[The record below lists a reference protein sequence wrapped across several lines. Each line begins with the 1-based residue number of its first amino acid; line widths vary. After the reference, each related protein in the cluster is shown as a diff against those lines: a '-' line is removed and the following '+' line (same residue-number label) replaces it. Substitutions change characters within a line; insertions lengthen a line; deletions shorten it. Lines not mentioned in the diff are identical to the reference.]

1 MSNTAP
7 LRRAGFALTGPVIW
21 AAHFLA
27 VYASESLACRWNEP
41 AAHDAI
47 VAGAT
52 FFAIAAILLHAR
64 RTVRNT
70 DTNGGCEAQRFIRL
84 TALALDGLSLI
95 GVCWAGLAA
104 LLLGACR

>member
-1 MSNTAP
+1 MSSAAP
-7 LRRAGFALTGPVIW
+7 LRRAGEALTGPFIW
-21 AAHFLA
+21 VAHFLA
-27 VYASESLACRWNEP
+27 VYASESLACRWSEP

-52 FFAIAAILLHAR
+52 FFAIAAILLHAH
-64 RTVRNT
+64 RTVQNT
-70 DTNGGCEAQRFIRL
+70 DASEVDRFMRL

>member
-1 MSNTAP
+1 MSNPTP
-7 LRRAGFALTGPVIW
+7 LRRAGFALTGPLIW

-27 VYASESLACRWNEP
+27 VYTSESLACRWSEP

-52 FFAIAAILLHAR
+52 FFAIVAILGHIH
-64 RTVRNT
+64 RTGQNADASEV
-70 DTNGGCEAQRFIRL
+70 DRFMRF
-84 TALALDGLSLI
+84 TALALGGLSLI

>member
-27 VYASESLACRWNEP
+27 VYASESVICRWGEP

-52 FFAIAAILLHAR
+52 FFAIAAILLHAH
-64 RTVRNT
+64 RTVRKSDAGKNS
-70 DTNGGCEAQRFIRL
+70 DAERFMRL